1 MEVTKELDKKLKNI
15 DEIQNLMVN
24 IYGKYDLN
32 LSMLWM
38 TEELGEVVA
47 AIRKG
52 FPEHEVTEELGDLI
66 VWIFNIG
73 NILNIKI
80 EDAMRIS
87 MEKEVNRQLKKYG
100 KIKYDQTN

>member
-1 MEVTKELDKKLKNI
+1 MEVTKDLDKKLKNI

-52 FPEHEVTEELGDLI
+52 LPEHEVTEELGDLI

-87 MEKEVNRQLKKYG
+87 MKKEVNRQIKKYG

>member
-52 FPEHEVTEELGDLI
+52 LPEHEVTEELGDLI

-80 EDAMRIS
+80 QDAMRIS
-87 MEKEVNRQLKKYG
+87 MVKEVNRQLKKYG

>member
-1 MEVTKELDKKLKNI
+1 MTKELDKKLKNI

-52 FPEHEVTEELGDLI
+52 LPEHEVTEELGDLI

>member
-1 MEVTKELDKKLKNI
+1 MEVIKELDKKLKNI

-24 IYGKYDLN
+24 IYGKYDIN

-52 FPEHEVTEELGDLI
+52 LPEHEVTEELGDLI

-80 EDAMRIS
+80 EDAMRIN
-87 MEKEVNRQLKKYG
+87 MKKEVNRQLKKYG
-100 KIKYDQTN
+100 KLKYDQTN

>member
-1 MEVTKELDKKLKNI
+1 MEVIKELDEKLKNI

-52 FPEHEVTEELGDLI
+52 LPKNEVTEELGDLI

-73 NILNIKI
+73 NILSIKI

-87 MEKEVNRQLKKYG
+87 MKKEVNRQLKKYG
-100 KIKYDQTN
+100 KIKYDQT

>member
-1 MEVTKELDKKLKNI
+1 MEVTKELDEKLKNI

-24 IYGKYDLN
+24 VYGKYDHN

-52 FPEHEVTEELGDLI
+52 LPEHEVTEELGDLI

>member
-1 MEVTKELDKKLKNI
+1 MSVTKELDKKLKHI
-15 DEIQNLMVN
+15 DEIQKLMIN
-24 IYGKYDLN
+24 IYGKYDIN

-38 TEELGEVVA
+38 TEELGEVIA

-52 FPEHEVTEELGDLI
+52 LPEREIVEELGDLI

-80 EDAMRIS
+80 EDSMRIS
-87 MEKEVNRQLKKYG
+87 INKEINRQLKKYG
-100 KIKYDQTN
+100 EIKYDKTN

>member
-52 FPEHEVTEELGDLI
+52 LPEHEVTEELGDLI

>member
-1 MEVTKELDKKLKNI
+1 MRVTKELDKKLKYI
-15 DEIQNLMVN
+15 DEIQNLMIN
-24 IYGKYDLN
+24 IYGKYDIN

-38 TEELGEVVA
+38 TEELGEVIA

-52 FPEHEVTEELGDLI
+52 LPEREVVEELGDLI

-80 EDAMRIS
+80 EDSMRIS
-87 MEKEVNRQLKKYG
+87 IKKEINRQLKKYG
-100 KIKYDQTN
+100 EIKYDKTN

>member
-1 MEVTKELDKKLKNI
+1 MEVIKELDKKLKNI

-52 FPEHEVTEELGDLI
+52 LPEHEVTEELGDLI

-87 MEKEVNRQLKKYG
+87 MKKEVNRQIKKYG

>member
-52 FPEHEVTEELGDLI
+52 LPEHEVTEELGDLI

-87 MEKEVNRQLKKYG
+87 MKKEVNRQIKKYG

>member
-1 MEVTKELDKKLKNI
+1 
-15 DEIQNLMVN
+15 MVN

-52 FPEHEVTEELGDLI
+52 LPEHEVTEELGDLI

>member
-1 MEVTKELDKKLKNI
+1 MRVTKELDKKLKYI
-15 DEIQNLMVN
+15 DEIQNLMIN
-24 IYGKYDLN
+24 IYGKYDIN

-38 TEELGEVVA
+38 TEELGEVIA

-52 FPEHEVTEELGDLI
+52 LPEREVVEELGDLI

-80 EDAMRIS
+80 EDSMRIS
-87 MEKEVNRQLKKYG
+87 IKKEIIRQLKKYG
-100 KIKYDQTN
+100 EIKYDKTN